1 MVKKKDNYTIVSEL
15 IIKNKI
21 QIISFITEF
30 IKNKIE
36 SDIKIIIKKGW
47 ANEIS
52 NNDLY
57 HCHICVPV
65 NIANAPN
72 LTNLKNSI
80 LIIYHSRERK
90 TRLFDE
96 TGAIT
101 AKNRNIISRL
111 SSSKPFV
118 DNSKV
123 TVNAIDYNSIEIAQ
137 INFSKTSSKR
147 LDFTIKPRRL
157 LLS

>member
-1 MVKKKDNYTIVSEL
+1 MAKKKDNYTIVSEL

-21 QIISFITEF
+21 QIISFINSV
-30 IKNKIE
+30 IKNRIE

-65 NIANAPN
+65 NISNAPT
-72 LTNLKNSI
+72 LINLKNSI
-80 LIIYHSRERK
+80 LIIYHSRER
-90 TRLFDE
+90 

-101 AKNRNIISRL
+101 TKNRNIISRL

-123 TVNAIDYNSIEIAQ
+123 TVNAEDYKSIEIAQ

>member
-1 MVKKKDNYTIVSEL
+1 MAKKKDNYTIVSEL

-21 QIISFITEF
+21 QIISFINSV
-30 IKNKIE
+30 IKNRIE

-65 NIANAPN
+65 NIANAPT
-72 LTNLKNSI
+72 LINLKNSI
-80 LIIYHSRERK
+80 LIIYHSRER
-90 TRLFDE
+90 

-123 TVNAIDYNSIEIAQ
+123 TVNAIDYKSIEIAL

>member
-1 MVKKKDNYTIVSEL
+1 MAKKKDNYTIVSEL

-21 QIISFITEF
+21 QIISFINSV
-30 IKNKIE
+30 IKNRIE

-65 NIANAPN
+65 NIANAPT
-72 LTNLKNSI
+72 LINLKNSI
-80 LIIYHSRERK
+80 LIIYHSRER
-90 TRLFDE
+90 

-123 TVNAIDYNSIEIAQ
+123 TVNAIDYKSIEIAQ